1 TASTHLPYFG
11 HNNWNSQR
19 VPFRSDLQQSRNH
32 PSARS
37 SGRCGAFRR
46 CEVRLYIDNSAL
58 RHTIQAT
65 RANKPQ
71 AEGSSHKKAHDKNE
85 RNCLGLVNNRL
96 IFAQP
101 HQSRQGTGGEWMGW
115 ARMQK
120 VAASRKKKQEQKRAD
135 HFRGRYG

>member
-19 VPFRSDLQQSRNH
+19 VPFRVETIHL
-32 PSARS
+32 PARAE
-37 SGRCGAFRR
+37 GAVHFGAVRCV
-46 CEVRLYIDNSAL
+46 CTSTTAL
-58 RHTIQAT
+58 CDILRYQATIQAT